1 MLLLLE
7 LLVPEVVVAQEI
19 SIYLYNEKIGRS
31 VSIQTK
37 QDIKTL
43 NVLHSTDFR
52 PDEISTKSES

>member
-1 MLLLLE
+1 MLPLLE

-19 SIYLYNEKIGRS
+19 SIYLYKEKIVTS

-43 NVLHSTDFR
+43 NVLHSADVR
-52 PDEISTKSES
+52 PDH

>member
-19 SIYLYNEKIGRS
+19 SIYLYKEKIVTS

-37 QDIKTL
+37 KTKQDITTL
-43 NVLHSTDFR
+43 NVLHSTDVR
-52 PDEISTKSES
+52 PDH